1 MQWLIYILNCVC
13 VYFEGAGSNQGSRS
27 NSGRGSPDEPRSAA
41 GSRRG
46 TGDFGMM
53 QDHELTAGGLDA
65 LMMRMKNLDQHRQE
79 YSAEEQTKRY
89 EHVESQSAELGVVG
103 SSTTVDGFSST
114 RPKPEIS
121 QFIDD
126 PDFTYQVKDF

>member
-1 MQWLIYILNCVC
+1 
-13 VYFEGAGSNQGSRS
+13 
-27 NSGRGSPDEPRSAA
+27 
-41 GSRRG
+41 
-46 TGDFGMM
+46 M

-103 SSTTVDGFSST
+103 SSTTVDGFSSI

-126 PDFTYQVKDF
+126 PDFTYQVNKFFYF

>member
-1 MQWLIYILNCVC
+1 
-13 VYFEGAGSNQGSRS
+13 
-27 NSGRGSPDEPRSAA
+27 
-41 GSRRG
+41 
-46 TGDFGMM
+46 MM
-53 QDHELTAGGLDA
+53 QDHELMAGGLDA
-65 LMMRMKNLDQHRQE
+65 LMMRMKNLDEHRQE

-103 SSTTVDGFSST
+103 SSTTYVDGFSSS

-126 PDFTYQVKDF
+126 PDFTYQVYSFFYFNLTLFMFVEHFLD

>member
-1 MQWLIYILNCVC
+1 M
-13 VYFEGAGSNQGSRS
+13 SNQGSRS

-46 TGDFGMM
+46 TLLTGDGML
-53 QDHELTAGGLDA
+53 QDHELMAGGLDA
-65 LMMRMKNLDQHRQE
+65 LMMRMKNLDEHRQE

-89 EHVESQSAELGVVG
+89 EHVESQSAELGVVVDG
-103 SSTTVDGFSST
+103 SS

-121 QFIDD
+121 QFIMD
-126 PDFTYQVKDF
+126 PDFTYEVSHFCTIFITFIF